1 LSPKQQLFFLPADTF
16 SRPIARLP
24 VERNN
29 PMKQNRAI
37 RIIKRGQRAGVEK
50 VAEVAKATSAEPS
63 ERELKSVVSGW
74 VREHR
79 QRSEEYRRSFADLLK
94 ESGFRSSRVT
104 SLA

>member
-1 LSPKQQLFFLPADTF
+1 MQ
-16 SRPIARLP
+16 
-24 VERNN
+24 
-29 PMKQNRAI
+29 QNRAI
-37 RIIKRGQRAGVEK
+37 RIIKRGQKANVES
-50 VAEVAKATSAEPS
+50 VTQAAAVQSAEPT

-94 ESGFRSSRVT
+94 ESGFRPRRVT

>member
-1 LSPKQQLFFLPADTF
+1 MQ
-16 SRPIARLP
+16 
-24 VERNN
+24 
-29 PMKQNRAI
+29 QNRAI
-37 RIIKRGQRAGVEK
+37 RIIKQAQKVQVESST
-50 VAEVAKATSAEPS
+50 KAVSEGDAVETS

-94 ESGFRSSRVT
+94 ESGFRSPRAT

>member
-1 LSPKQQLFFLPADTF
+1 MQ
-16 SRPIARLP
+16 
-24 VERNN
+24 
-29 PMKQNRAI
+29 QNRAI
-37 RIIKRGQRAGVEK
+37 RIIKQGQKAQVESVTK
-50 VAEVAKATSAEPS
+50 AVSEVGAVEPS

-94 ESGFRSSRVT
+94 ESGFRSPRAT

>member
-1 LSPKQQLFFLPADTF
+1 MQ
-16 SRPIARLP
+16 
-24 VERNN
+24 
-29 PMKQNRAI
+29 QNRAI
-37 RIIKRGQRAGVEK
+37 RIIKRGQKAKVESVTQ
-50 VAEVAKATSAEPS
+50 VAAVQSAEPT

-94 ESGFRSSRVT
+94 ESGFRSRRIT

>member
-1 LSPKQQLFFLPADTF
+1 MQ
-16 SRPIARLP
+16 
-24 VERNN
+24 
-29 PMKQNRAI
+29 QNRAI
-37 RIIKRGQRAGVEK
+37 RIIKQGKTAQVETITQA
-50 VAEVAKATSAEPS
+50 VSEVSAVEPS

-94 ESGFRSSRVT
+94 ESGFRSPRAT